1 MPRIP
6 ALAALIL
13 LAIPLHAA
21 APAVTA
27 AAFHPDGQRIAFGAH
42 GEARIYK
49 TTGEPLGVLKG
60 LEGRVTALAYS
71 PNGKLLAVAIGTP
84 GGDGIVRLYDAERL
98 TLLST
103 IAAHTDII

>member
-6 ALAALIL
+6 ALAALLL
-13 LAIPLHAA
+13 LAIQLHAA

-27 AAFHPDGQRIAFGAH
+27 AAFHPEGQRIAFGTH

-60 LEGRVTALAYS
+60 MEARVTALAYS
-71 PNGKLLAVAIGTP
+71 PNGKLLAAASGSP
-84 GGDGIVRLYDAERL
+84 GKAGIVRLYDAERL
-98 TLLST
+98 TL
-103 IAAHTDII
+103 